1 MSYKVIRSFKDLNDP
16 EKHDYVVGDSFP
28 REGHDPS
35 EEFISSLLTGYNS
48 AGSIFIAV
56 ADEQEVN
63 DEEKVDDKEE
73 VDEKTPETSEDVS
86 EEPAK
91 EDAIEEE
98 VTSEEAAEK
107 PKRKRKAK
115 KDED

>member
-1 MSYKVIRSFKDLNDP
+1 MGYKVIRSFKDLNDP

-35 EEFISSLLTGYNS
+35 EEFISSLLKGYNS

-63 DEEKVDDKEE
+63 DEEKVDYEE
-73 VDEKTPETSEDVS
+73 ADEKTPETSEDIQ
-86 EEPAK
+86 EEPAT
-91 EDAIEEE
+91 
-98 VTSEEAAEK
+98 TSK
-107 PKRKRKAK
+107 PKGKRTSK
-115 KDED
+115 KVED

>member
-56 ADEQEVN
+56 ADEQEQEVN

-73 VDEKTPETSEDVS
+73 VDEKTPETSEEVP
-86 EEPAK
+86 EEPA
-91 EDAIEEE
+91 
-98 VTSEEAAEK
+98 TTEK
-107 PKRKRKAK
+107 PKGKRTSK
-115 KDED
+115 KVED

>member
-56 ADEQEVN
+56 ADEQEVSV
-63 DEEKVDDKEE
+63 EEVDDKEE
-73 VDEKTPETSEDVS
+73 VAEESPETSEEVP
-86 EEPAK
+86 EEPATTEK
-91 EDAIEEE
+91 SKGKRASKKVED
-98 VTSEEAAEK
+98 
-107 PKRKRKAK
+107 
-115 KDED
+115 

>member
-16 EKHDYVVGDSFP
+16 QKHDYVVGDSFP
-28 REGHDPS
+28 REGHNPS

-73 VDEKTPETSEDVS
+73 TDEKTPEMSEDIQ
-86 EEPAK
+86 EEPAT
-91 EDAIEEE
+91 
-98 VTSEEAAEK
+98 TSK
-107 PKRKRKAK
+107 PKGKRTSK
-115 KDED
+115 KVED